1 MFASQTEGL
10 NVFLVFA
17 LAWNC
22 DFDKGAFIRRCFGPT
37 PVLILIFSSS
47 CRSATSGPGPKRC
60 KGSAKV
66 CGLRASSWLS
76 VGLRSKAAG
85 FRKKDRSPGFPAKKG
100 LAASAQSASDFKS
113 PSKSPAYRE
122 KSHQKNLQHKKLLPE
137 AWK

>member
-1 MFASQTEGL
+1 MQRVAPGQSAVKAVRKFADLEL
-10 NVFLVFA
+10 
-17 LAWNC
+17 
-22 DFDKGAFIRRCFGPT
+22 
-37 PVLILIFSSS
+37 
-47 CRSATSGPGPKRC
+47 
-60 KGSAKV
+60 
-66 CGLRASSWLS
+66 LRGS